1 MSARC
6 PDCRCERTSH
16 FVSGLK
22 SANKRHHSTISS
34 AATSLRDWNAV
45 RIAALVVEHFK
56 NLRDTR
62 PNDIVSDG
70 IAERTR
76 PIVQDIDAGLQ
87 AYKQARG
94 IARGAEPHPFLTEI
108 TIDTASLAGK
118 VSFKASSS
126 RRSSARF
133 EFEFRPTRW
142 KFGPRDFSAKCQGS
156 RMSALEV
163 RSSFSSYRQLG

>member
-1 MSARC
+1 MPRPLRWETRC
-6 PDCRCERTSH
+6 
-16 FVSGLK
+16 FW
-22 SANKRHHSTISS
+22 KRGT
-34 AATSLRDWNAV
+34 RVGGNDV
-45 RIAALVVEHFK
+45 RRRIAALVVEHFK

-87 AYKQARG
+87 AHKQARG

-126 RRSSARF
+126 RWSSARF
-133 EFEFRPTRW
+133 EFES
-142 KFGPRDFSAKCQGS
+142 SAD
-156 RMSALEV
+156 ALEIWTSGFFREMPRFANIAV
-163 RSSFSSYRQLG
+163 GSSLIVFILSSARLS